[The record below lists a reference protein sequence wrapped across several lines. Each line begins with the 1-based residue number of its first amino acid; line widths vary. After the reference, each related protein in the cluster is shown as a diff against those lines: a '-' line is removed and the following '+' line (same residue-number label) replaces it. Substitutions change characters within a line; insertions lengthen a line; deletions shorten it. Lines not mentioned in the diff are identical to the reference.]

1 MSIHYENYKTFSKG
15 QGYVGSACR
24 TKSAQATTSR
34 WFACDCPSCK
44 LALLG
49 REVVSDDGAA
59 GTIEEVY
66 PDRVYVS
73 IPGQNPHKRIVSLKE
88 LDTHWGPK

>member
-1 MSIHYENYKTFSKG
+1 MIHYENYKAFSKG

-44 LALLG
+44 LTLLG
-49 REVVSDDGAA
+49 RKVTNGERLGR
-59 GTIEEVY
+59 IEEVHA
-66 PDRVYVS
+66 DRVLVRS
-73 IPGQNPHKRIVSLKE
+73 VDEVLRIVSLKE
-88 LDTHWGPK
+88 LDAGWGPA